1 MQQTNSRQRAYFDL
15 NLYYR
20 NGGDLIEDRE
30 NGRDCV
36 TQMRVLRSRPD
47 VLANALREMGI
58 TENGDDVSDQER
70 TE

>member
-1 MQQTNSRQRAYFDL
+1 MKTDL
-15 NLYYR
+15 KTKTER
-20 NGGDLIEDRE
+20 RE
-30 NGRDCV
+30 TTKRFKPGRDCV